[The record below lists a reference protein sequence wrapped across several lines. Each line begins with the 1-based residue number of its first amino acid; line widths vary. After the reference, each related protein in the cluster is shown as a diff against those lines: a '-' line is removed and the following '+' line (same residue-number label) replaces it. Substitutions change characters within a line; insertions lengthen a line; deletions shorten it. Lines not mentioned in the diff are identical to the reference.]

1 MSLPTAAELATPA
14 GVGKANGFFSSRSYA
29 VGFAPSSE
37 DAKMFATLKGV
48 ALDEKKAGHLVRYF
62 KHLSAFSEAE
72 RKAWPAPAA
81 APAAAA
87 RPASPK
93 AAAAPAKAEVADD
106 LDLFGDDDEEEAEAL
121 KKLNEKMDAEKKAN
135 KAGKGKGE
143 RSLIVL
149 EVKPFDAETDLQA
162 VAKGIKTIEHE
173 GIQNWGKE
181 HKLMPI
187 AFGVCK
193 LAISAVVYDDLMDI
207 DGLCELINAKY
218 ENDIQSIDCQAMSKV

>member
-1 MSLPTAAELATPA
+1 MHEFINYGAPLAAEVEIRATALFSAVCLKADPA
-14 GVGKANGFFSSRSYA
+14 VFAGGRAASGSVSSAGGKG
-29 VGFAPSSE
+29 
-37 DAKMFATLKGV
+37 
-48 ALDEKKAGHLVRYF
+48 
-62 KHLSAFSEAE
+62 
-72 RKAWPAPAA
+72 
-81 APAAAA
+81 
-87 RPASPK
+87 PASPK
-93 AAAAPAKAEVADD
+93 AAASPKKAAAPAKAEVADD

-121 KKLNEKMDAEKKAN
+121 KKLNEKMEAEKKAN

>member
-1 MSLPTAAELATPA
+1 MQEFINYGAPLAAEVEIRATALFSAVCLKADPA
-14 GVGKANGFFSSRSYA
+14 VFAGARAASGSVSSAGGKG
-29 VGFAPSSE
+29 
-37 DAKMFATLKGV
+37 
-48 ALDEKKAGHLVRYF
+48 
-62 KHLSAFSEAE
+62 
-72 RKAWPAPAA
+72 
-81 APAAAA
+81 
-87 RPASPK
+87 PASPK
-93 AAAAPAKAEVADD
+93 AAASPKKAAAPAVEVAED

-121 KKLNEKMDAEKKAN
+121 KKLNEKMEAEKKAN

-193 LAISAVVYDDLMDI
+193 LAISAVVYDELMDI

>member
-1 MSLPTAAELATPA
+1 MNEFVNYGAPLSGEVEIRATALFSAVCLKSDPA
-14 GVGKANGFFSSRSYA
+14 VFVASSGGKAPA
-29 VGFAPSSE
+29 VA
-37 DAKMFATLKGV
+37 
-48 ALDEKKAGHLVRYF
+48 
-62 KHLSAFSEAE
+62 
-72 RKAWPAPAA
+72 
-81 APAAAA
+81 
-87 RPASPK
+87 PASPK
-93 AAAAPAKAEVADD
+93 KAAAPAKAEVADD

-121 KKLNEKMDAEKKAN
+121 KKLNEKMEAEKKAN

-162 VAKGIKTIEHE
+162 VAKGIKMIEHE

-187 AFGVCK
+187 AFGVNK

>member
-1 MSLPTAAELATPA
+1 MREFINYGAPLAAEVEIRATALFSAVCLKADPAVLAGGRAASGSVSSA
-14 GVGKANGFFSSRSYA
+14 GGKG
-29 VGFAPSSE
+29 
-37 DAKMFATLKGV
+37 
-48 ALDEKKAGHLVRYF
+48 
-62 KHLSAFSEAE
+62 
-72 RKAWPAPAA
+72 
-81 APAAAA
+81 
-87 RPASPK
+87 PASPK
-93 AAAAPAKAEVADD
+93 AGASPKKAAAPAKAEVADD

-121 KKLNEKMDAEKKAN
+121 KKLNEKMEAEKKAN

-162 VAKGIKTIEHE
+162 VAKGIKMIEHE

-207 DGLCELINAKY
+207 EGLSELINAKY
-218 ENDIQSIDCQAMSKV
+218 ENDVQSIDCQAMSKV

>member
-1 MSLPTAAELATPA
+1 MYEFVNYGAPLSGEVEIRATALFSAVCLKTDPA
-14 GVGKANGFFSSRSYA
+14 VFAAGGKA
-29 VGFAPSSE
+29 
-37 DAKMFATLKGV
+37 
-48 ALDEKKAGHLVRYF
+48 
-62 KHLSAFSEAE
+62 
-72 RKAWPAPAA
+72 
-81 APAAAA
+81 
-87 RPASPK
+87 PASPK
-93 AAAAPAKAEVADD
+93 MGAAPASPKKAAAPAKAEVADD

-121 KKLNEKMDAEKKAN
+121 KKLNEKMEAEKKAN

-149 EVKPFDAETDLQA
+149 EVKPFDAETDLQT